1 MMMFKSN
8 IGDWCQWTS
17 VFIFVFLYS
26 AALSRREFQV
36 WSFKVE
42 FGWKVWRILPNQEF
56 FIGLKVSLRGIV
68 HVVAYGKAI
77 GIRRFWLGRV
87 HLSHKETPWAKCLP
101 STKNIGVANIKDSIL
116 CATLLC
122 TANIGITTLY
132 WCDDD
137 IGIWMK
143 DRIRCGASFSHF
155 YHFEIG

>member
-1 MMMFKSN
+1 M
-8 IGDWCQWTS
+8 IGASELPSSFSSFC
-17 VFIFVFLYS
+17 ILLLYPGG
-26 AALSRREFQV
+26 
-36 WSFKVE
+36 SFKFE
-42 FGWKVWRILPNQEF
+42 ASRWSLGEKFEEYYILPNQEF

-137 IGIWMK
+137 IGI
-143 DRIRCGASFSHF
+143 
-155 YHFEIG
+155 